1 MLTNGGEYNPETAY
15 EQLTM
20 VMYENSTYITLKTV
34 QGITPTDDHINYQ
47 LMAKG
52 FNPTALESVQAEDTS
67 GVLGE
72 VGGTVSAQDLI
83 NWVVDQAATK
93 LLKISDLVSVQ
104 TNDAT
109 KGVSAALAYAMG
121 QKLDQLNSNFSTL
134 VSYGNHKNN
143 ITDLNNFY
151 NGYAVGLFQNS
162 PSASDYWWV
171 ISFSETNEDTCLQFA
186 VLFED
191 YGSTKFY
198 SRRKAHGTWH
208 NWRSVDLV

>member
-1 MLTNGGEYNPETAY
+1 MVAHRIELDELLFSSFFVDHGNNNELKET
-15 EQLTM
+15 
-20 VMYENSTYITLKTV
+20 S
-34 QGITPTDDHINYQ
+34 
-47 LMAKG
+47 
-52 FNPTALESVQAEDTS
+52 
-67 GVLGE
+67 
-72 VGGTVSAQDLI
+72 
-83 NWVVDQAATK
+83 
-93 LLKISDLVSVQ
+93 
-104 TNDAT
+104 
-109 KGVSAALAYAMG
+109 
-121 QKLDQLNSNFSTL
+121 SNFSTL

>member
-1 MLTNGGEYNPETAY
+1 MVAHRIELDELLFSSFFVDHGNNNELKET
-15 EQLTM
+15 
-20 VMYENSTYITLKTV
+20 S
-34 QGITPTDDHINYQ
+34 
-47 LMAKG
+47 
-52 FNPTALESVQAEDTS
+52 
-67 GVLGE
+67 
-72 VGGTVSAQDLI
+72 
-83 NWVVDQAATK
+83 
-93 LLKISDLVSVQ
+93 
-104 TNDAT
+104 
-109 KGVSAALAYAMG
+109 
-121 QKLDQLNSNFSTL
+121 SNFSTL

-198 SRRKAHGTWH
+198 SRRKAHGT
-208 NWRSVDLV
+208 

>member
-1 MLTNGGEYNPETAY
+1 MILRLFVY
-15 EQLTM
+15 
-20 VMYENSTYITLKTV
+20 
-34 QGITPTDDHINYQ
+34 
-47 LMAKG
+47 
-52 FNPTALESVQAEDTS
+52 
-67 GVLGE
+67 
-72 VGGTVSAQDLI
+72 
-83 NWVVDQAATK
+83 
-93 LLKISDLVSVQ
+93 
-104 TNDAT
+104 
-109 KGVSAALAYAMG
+109 
-121 QKLDQLNSNFSTL
+121 NSNFSTL